1 MYDIFMNNIA
11 FIDGQNLYLGTRESG
26 WKVDYSK
33 LMIYLKE
40 NYSVTKAYY
49 FIGYKSDIYLKIYDH
64 LEKSGFTLVFK
75 EHNKELL
82 AQKKGNVD
90 TDIVFEIMKNL
101 IDNTVF
107 DKVLL
112 ISNDGDYKKLVDYLI
127 LKNKFEKIIFPS
139 RKNVSS
145 LYKDISIEY
154 FDNLENVKIYIEY
167 IK

>member
-1 MYDIFMNNIA
+1 MNNIA
-11 FIDGQNLYLGTRESG
+11 FIDGQNLYLGTKEMR

-40 NYSVTKAYY
+40 NYSVTKVYY
-49 FIGYKSDIYLKIYDH
+49 FIGYKSDTHAIIYEA
-64 LEKSGFTLVFK
+64 LEKSGFTLIFK

-101 IDNTVF
+101 IDNTSF
-107 DKVLL
+107 GKIIL

-127 LKNKFEKIIFPS
+127 YKNRFEKILFPS
-139 RKNVSS
+139 RKNISH
-145 LYKDISIEY
+145 LYKNLSSNY
-154 FDNLENVKIYIEY
+154 FDYLESIKEY
-167 IK
+167 ICYK